1 MTDLIQVTTTFD
13 NQKEA
18 EKIAK
23 MLLKKKLAAC
33 IQLIGPVLSQYWWEG
48 KVDKANE
55 FMLFIKTTEANFEN
69 VRELIKKNHS
79 YELPEIIATPIVAG
93 NEEYLEWFR
102 KNTK

>member
-33 IQLIGPVLSQYWWEG
+33 IQLIGPVLSQYWW
-48 KVDKANE
+48 
-55 FMLFIKTTEANFEN
+55 
-69 VRELIKKNHS
+69 
-79 YELPEIIATPIVAG
+79 
-93 NEEYLEWFR
+93 
-102 KNTK
+102 

>member
-1 MTDLIQVTTTFD
+1 
-13 NQKEA
+13 
-18 EKIAK
+18 
-23 MLLKKKLAAC
+23 
-33 IQLIGPVLSQYWWEG
+33 
-48 KVDKANE
+48 
-55 FMLFIKTTEANFEN
+55 MLFIKTTEANFEN